1 MRLKIFSVTNYRSI
15 TKAHKIHLDNFTVLV
30 GKNNEGKSNLLTALN
45 VAMQILIEH
54 GENYSVHPNF
64 VRIDRSSPRWARR
77 NMTRLYNWERDF
89 PIHLQSKSSPSKS
102 RFMLEFELN
111 DNELSEF
118 KAFTKIEGD
127 KNLTI
132 KIEIDK
138 MNKISI
144 RSVKIGSKYHTKF
157 SRNIAGFISDKLS
170 FNYIQAIRTDT
181 TTINVLE
188 DVINEELNKL
198 NMNSEYKSAID
209 RIVELESEVLNEL
222 STQLIEPL
230 SLFLPNLK
238 DVKIIQESPSYRRTR
253 YRGYIDVM
261 LNDGIETSISFKGD
275 GIKSLVALAILN
287 NRHNPNNA
295 SIIAIEE
302 PEAHLHPG
310 AIHSLINVILSISN
324 NNQVIISTHNPLFV
338 QRNNIKSNII
348 VNDSKATP
356 AKNIIEIR
364 DVLGVL
370 PQDNLRSASHVLVV
384 EGETDKIILSKIL
397 SIKSKSILSAIKNSN
412 LVLKPLNGV
421 GNLEHDIVDL
431 KNSMCKFFILL
442 DNDQAGKEAINKAK
456 SKELITEED
465 FKLTICNGTPEAEI
479 EDCINKNLYKELI
492 QEKYNVDIDK
502 PSFKNKKKWSIR
514 MKDTFLNQGTPWDEK
529 IESEIKSLIAE
540 SVYKEKKLDDILISQ
555 KSGFIDSLVSTLEKL
570 LKIK

>member
-30 GKNNEGKSNLLTALN
+30 GKNNEGKSNLLTALY
-45 VAMQILIEH
+45 VATQILIEH
-54 GENYSVHPNF
+54 GKDYSAHSNF
-64 VRIDRSSPRWARR
+64 VRNQRRSPRLARPH
-77 NMTRLYNWERDF
+77 MTMLYNWERDF
-89 PIHLQSKSSPSKS
+89 PIHLQSKSGALNSK
-102 RFMLEFELN
+102 FMLEFELN
-111 DNELSEF
+111 ETELSEF
-118 KAFTKIEGD
+118 KEFTKIEGNKKLIINLQID
-127 KNLTI
+127 KN
-132 KIEIDK
+132 
-138 MNKISI
+138 NKISI
-144 RSVKIGSKYHTKF
+144 HSVKIGSKDHTKD
-157 SRNIAGFISDKLS
+157 SRNIARFISDKLS
-170 FNYIQAIRTDT
+170 FNYIQAIRTDA

-188 DVINEELNKL
+188 DIINEELDKL
-198 NMNSEYKSAID
+198 NMNSKYKSAID
-209 RIVELESEVLNEL
+209 KIVELESEVLNEL
-222 STQLIEPL
+222 SSQLIQPL

-238 DVKIIQESPSYRRTR
+238 DVKIIQENPPYRRTR

-287 NRHNPNNA
+287 KRHNPNNA

-302 PEAHLHPG
+302 PEAHLHSG

-324 NNQVIISTHNPLFV
+324 NNQVIISTHNPLFI

-348 VNDSKATP
+348 VNNSNATP

-370 PQDNLRSASHVLVV
+370 PQDNLRNASHVLVV

-397 SIKSKSILSAIKNSN
+397 SIKSKIIASAIKNNN

-421 GNLEHDIVDL
+421 GNLEHDILDL

-442 DNDQAGKEAINKAK
+442 DNDKAGNEAINNAK
-456 SKELITEED
+456 LKELISEED
-465 FKLTICNGTPEAEI
+465 YKLTICNGTPEAEI

-492 QEKYNVDIDK
+492 QKKYKVDIDNR
-502 PSFKNKKKWSIR
+502 SFKNKKKWSIR
-514 MKDTFLNQGTPWDEK
+514 MKDTFQNQGTPWSEK
-529 IESEIKSLIAE
+529 IESEIKSLVAE
-540 SVYKEKKLDDILISQ
+540 SVCKQEKIDDILIPQ
-555 KSGFIDSLVSTLEKL
+555 KSEFIDSLVGALVEL
-570 LKIK
+570 LK

>member
-1 MRLKIFSVTNYRSI
+1 MRLKTFSVTNYRSI

-54 GENYSVHPNF
+54 GKDYSVHTNF
-64 VRIDRSSPRWARR
+64 ARNQRRSPRL
-77 NMTRLYNWERDF
+77 TRLYNWERDF
-89 PIHLQSKSSPSKS
+89 PIHLQNKSSNLKS
-102 RFMLEFELN
+102 NFTLEFELN
-111 DNELSEF
+111 ENELYEF
-118 KAFTKIEGD
+118 EEFIKREKN

-132 KIEIDK
+132 RIQIDK
-138 MNKISI
+138 NNKISI
-144 RSVKIGSKYHTKF
+144 RSVKIGSKYHTKD
-157 SRNIAGFISDKLS
+157 SKNIAGFISDKLS

-188 DVINEELNKL
+188 DIINEELDKL

-209 RIVELESEVLNEL
+209 KIVELENKVLNEL
-222 STQLIEPL
+222 SIQLIEPL

-238 DVKIIQESPSYRRTR
+238 DVKIIQENPPYRRTR
-253 YRGYIDVM
+253 YRGYIDVL

-302 PEAHLHPG
+302 PEAHLHSG

-324 NNQVIISTHNPLFV
+324 NNQVIISTHNPLFI

-348 VNDSKATP
+348 VNNSNATP
-356 AKNIIEIR
+356 AKSIIEIR
-364 DVLGVL
+364 EVLGVL

-384 EGETDKIILSKIL
+384 EGETDKRILSKIL
-397 SIKSKSILSAIKNSN
+397 SIKSKRIASAIKNNN
-412 LVLKPLNGV
+412 LVLHPLNGS
-421 GNLEHDIVDL
+421 GNLEHDILDL

-442 DNDQAGKEAINKAK
+442 DNDKAGIKAIDNAK
-456 SKELITEED
+456 SKELISEAD
-465 FKLTICNGTPEAEI
+465 YKLTICNGSPEAEI

-492 QEKYNVDIDK
+492 QKKYKVDIDK
-502 PSFKNKKKWSIR
+502 PSFKNNNKWSDR
-514 MKDTFLNQGTPWDEK
+514 MKDTFLNQGTRWSEK
-529 IESEIKSLIAE
+529 TESEIKSLIAE
-540 SVYKEKKLDDILISQ
+540 SVCEQKKIDDILIQQ
-555 KSGFIDSLVSTLEKL
+555 KSGFIDSLVDSLEEL